1 MERHVRQQHSNNPQ
15 WFSCS
20 ICEKVMTTTR
30 NLRFH
35 LETIHVDQKPSFACL
50 YCDAKLTWKEN
61 RQAHMRRV
69 HGLKGREKQVNLYLH
84 LQQLSEESDFK
95 NEWMFVESRPIQ
107 AGERNVCLCGQTPIK
122 TYFFLV
128 NKINGNR
135 TFVGSTCIG
144 NIAPEAAAVI
154 SYFEYILQH
163 GIQGTYKGQAKHGL
177 QIFTV
182 KAKTKL
188 VSSLPIVKHLN
199 PPVQENQE
207 GEWQLTVMFPQTES
221 LLEGQKYWLNLK
233 AKYRQS
239 YILSKFHKIVD
250 KIMLKCISAPE
261 AADPNNA
268 WRFSSKA
275 V

>member
-1 MERHVRQQHSNNPQ
+1 MEREQTSSHAT
-15 WFSCS
+15 CS
-20 ICEKVMTTTR
+20 RTE
-30 NLRFH
+30 
-35 LETIHVDQKPSFACL
+35 
-50 YCDAKLTWKEN
+50 
-61 RQAHMRRV
+61 
-69 HGLKGREKQVNLYLH
+69 GREKQVNLYLH

-107 AGERNVCLCGQTPIK
+107 AGERNVCLCGKTPIK

-128 NKINGNR
+128 NKISGKR
-135 TFVGSTCIG
+135 TFVGSTCIK

-163 GIQGTYKGQAKHGL
+163 GIQGTYKGQDKHGL

-182 KAKTKL
+182 KAKTKI

-221 LLEGQKYWLNLK
+221 LLVGQKYWLNLK
-233 AKYRQS
+233 AKHRQS

-261 AADPNNA
+261 AADPTIKRVEIFRKGLMKGQDGITSNVACHAMLWTENSNEHPKT
-268 WRFSSKA
+268 RDQQKHDIEIPQNRL